1 MPIPPRNSPAYL
13 TSRDNSPLTDTL
25 HIHRYRPP
33 PPARHRLH
41 TGSLLI
47 AFATL
52 TEQLLSFFAAFFFT
66 AVVLQIK
73 WLSFQFF
80 LSIYIVL
87 AIGADDTF
95 VFVDAWKQS
104 FYAGPDVNRNLATR
118 MSWVYRRAGLAMLI
132 TSLTT
137 CAAFLATAVAS
148 GQVPDLQLF
157 GIFTAFVIF
166 IDYVLVMTFLTAI
179 MVLYHN
185 HFEMKPGLCCACCG
199 TADTRQ
205 GCSKGGCDALCASS
219 SKLETTTAVAE
230 RGGADQ
236 VAKPRLVTFF
246 EDVFPFSIIRRPP
259 ARAASVVIM
268 LAVLAPMA
276 WQASQLEPQKEAAQI
291 LPDDHP
297 FQRFFDLSA
306 EFEVSNEDEPVK
318 LSVVWGF
325 EDKPLDTEGV
335 NRLFDPQNKGRLA
348 FSPDW
353 VLDGPCGGEGR
364 RTPSHVH
371 DTSVTR
377 PIGP

>member
-1 MPIPPRNSPAYL
+1 
-13 TSRDNSPLTDTL
+13 
-25 HIHRYRPP
+25 
-33 PPARHRLH
+33 
-41 TGSLLI
+41 
-47 AFATL
+47 
-52 TEQLLSFFAAFFFT
+52 
-66 AVVLQIK
+66 
-73 WLSFQFF
+73 
-80 LSIYIVL
+80 
-87 AIGADDTF
+87 
-95 VFVDAWKQS
+95 
-104 FYAGPDVNRNLATR
+104 

-137 CAAFLATAVAS
+137 CAAFLATAAS
-148 GQVPDLQLF
+148 SWQVPDLQLF

-199 TADTRQ
+199 TADTQQ
-205 GCSKGGCDALCASS
+205 GCRKGGCDALCASS

-268 LAVLAPMA
+268 LAVFAPMA
-276 WQASQLEPQKEAAQI
+276 WQASQLEPQKDAAQL

-325 EDKPLDTEGV
+325 EDKPLDTDGV

>member
-1 MPIPPRNSPAYL
+1 M
-13 TSRDNSPLTDTL
+13 
-25 HIHRYRPP
+25 
-33 PPARHRLH
+33 
-41 TGSLLI
+41 
-47 AFATL
+47 
-52 TEQLLSFFAAFFFT
+52 
-66 AVVLQIK
+66 VLQIK
-73 WLSFQFF
+73 WLSFQFI

-185 HFEMKPGLCCACCG
+185 RFEMKPGLCCACCG

-219 SKLETTTAVAE
+219 SKLETTTAIAE

-276 WQASQLEPQKEAAQI
+276 WQASQLEPQKDAAQI

-306 EFEVSNEDEPVK
+306 EFETSNEDEPVK

-325 EDKPLDTEGV
+325 EDKPLDTDGV

-348 FSPDW
+348 FSTDW
-353 VLDGPCGGEGR
+353 VLDGPCRGEA
-364 RTPSHVH
+364 HQA
-371 DTSVTR
+371 TSMTR
-377 PIGP
+377 P

>member
-1 MPIPPRNSPAYL
+1 M
-13 TSRDNSPLTDTL
+13 
-25 HIHRYRPP
+25 
-33 PPARHRLH
+33 
-41 TGSLLI
+41 
-47 AFATL
+47 
-52 TEQLLSFFAAFFFT
+52 
-66 AVVLQIK
+66 VLQIK
-73 WLSFQFF
+73 WLSFQFI

-137 CAAFLATAVAS
+137 CAAFLATAAS
-148 GQVPDLQLF
+148 SWQVPDLQLF

-199 TADTRQ
+199 TADTQQ

-268 LAVLAPMA
+268 LAVFAPMA
-276 WQASQLEPQKEAAQI
+276 WQASQLEPQKDAAQL

-325 EDKPLDTEGV
+325 EDKPLDTDGV

-353 VLDGPCGGEGR
+353 VLDGPCAKGHTKPRPRHVRDASHRSLTSR
-364 RTPSHVH
+364 RSR
-371 DTSVTR
+371 DC
-377 PIGP
+377 